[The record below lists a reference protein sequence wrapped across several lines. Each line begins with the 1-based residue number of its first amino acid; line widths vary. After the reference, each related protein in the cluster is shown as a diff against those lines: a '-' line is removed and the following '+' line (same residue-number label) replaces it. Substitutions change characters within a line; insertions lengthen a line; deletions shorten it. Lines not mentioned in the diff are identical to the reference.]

1 MNTSKPIHRAPR
13 AALAVLGA
21 HRARRRL
28 ARTEVI
34 ARQLDAIAPGTVHV
48 RTVPVQTDHDG
59 EQRVATWVVLDDV
72 LGLPVKA
79 DRAAHHAARGLLTR
93 MFPGADWTRALA
105 RTPPGLSLV
114 QNVASPIR
122 GPFGRAPRLF
132 SLSFAVVP
140 AAGCSLPAR

>member
-28 ARTEVI
+28 ARREVI

-48 RTVPVQTDHDG
+48 RTVPVQTDRDG
-59 EQRVATWVVLDDV
+59 EQRAATWVVLDDV

-79 DRAAHHAARGLLTR
+79 DRTGHRAARGLLVR
-93 MFPGADWTRALA
+93 MFPGADWSRALA
-105 RTPPGLSLV
+105 YDARTGDL
-114 QNVASPIR
+114 
-122 GPFGRAPRLF
+122 RLDE
-132 SLSFAVVP
+132 P
-140 AAGCSLPAR
+140 AAPAALGFEGAPEPLR